1 MFSRLCV
8 SQSSPKNQ
16 RLVKIHDENR
26 PKSQTQDSD
35 IEKSEIQK
43 LRSISKSKSGALGWV
58 VRVCRARGRGAG
70 GGEKTLKIKRFS
82 KFWYRESEN
91 LGICAFLSILRFGCV
106 GWASG
111 YSVAKLCRL
120 ISVKVSVQFTTA
132 MNSPLTSFKQNLS
145 VFFSVRFEPVAIVFH
160 ENRSKPA
167 KSPKKLQTGA
177 PQLRLV
183 AHIVELGFGLYPGDT
198 MASQP
203 S

>member
-1 MFSRLCV
+1 M
-8 SQSSPKNQ
+8 
-16 RLVKIHDENR
+16 KIHDENR

-111 YSVAKLCRL
+111 DSVAKLYRF
-120 ISVKVSVQFTTA
+120 ISVKVSVQFTAA
-132 MNSPLTSFKQNLS
+132 MKSPLTSFKPNLS
-145 VFFSVRFEPVAIVFH
+145 VIFPVRFEPVALVFH
-160 ENRSKPA
+160 ENRSKSA
-167 KSPKKLQTGA
+167 KSPKKSKIWTFL
-177 PQLRLV
+177 
-183 AHIVELGFGLYPGDT
+183 VELFDHLFVIFLDTFIRFWRRILATRWHPSPPKRLPG
-198 MASQP
+198 P
-203 S
+203 